1 MTTGADDWKTDDTD
15 RLMEAFVTLTTPDE
29 VGTFLRDLCTHRE
42 VTEMASRW
50 TIVRL
55 LDQGLSYRDIAEQT
69 GASTATVT
77 RVAQWFH
84 HGMGGYQTAL
94 ERTKDQT

>member
-1 MTTGADDWKTDDTD
+1 MTAQSDDWKTHDTD
-15 RLMEAFVTLTTPDE
+15 RLAEAIGTMSTPDE
-29 VGTFLRDLCTHRE
+29 VASFLRDLCTHRE

-50 TIVRL
+50 LIVRL
-55 LDQGLSYRDIAEQT
+55 LDEGLSYRDIADRT

-84 HGMGGYQTAL
+84 HGTGGYQLAL
-94 ERTKDQT
+94 KRTKDQP